1 MKHRIISLVIA
12 FAIGILLA
20 LFSFERISDPER
32 GRERAQE
39 EAVVLAA
46 RGILKS
52 YVARNADIEVV
63 DPLAT
68 NRAAGKAYIYPTD
81 AGWEVSGHYRRDQ
94 SEPWHPFLM
103 ALDSNG
109 ELVTLSVR
117 DDDQTLMAVAAGD
130 PKLSVSE

>member
-12 FAIGILLA
+12 FAIGIFLA

-32 GRERAQE
+32 GRERARE

-46 RGILKS
+46 RGILES
-52 YVARNADIEVV
+52 YLARETDIEVV

-81 AGWEVSGHYRRDQ
+81 DGWEVSGHYRRDQ
-94 SEPWHPFLM
+94 SDPWHPFLM
-103 ALDSNG
+103 ALDSNV
-109 ELVTLSVR
+109 ELVNLSVH
-117 DDDQTLMAVAAGD
+117 DDDQALTAVAAGD
-130 PKLSVSE
+130 PKFSVSE